1 MRKQKFKT
9 LFKFKSKWRLHLK
22 MFYIMNIYI
31 IISMNMTF
39 NKVRAANFAVLFF
52 YKL

>member
-22 MFYIMNIYI
+22 MFYI
-31 IISMNMTF
+31 SNMTF
-39 NKVRAANFAVLFF
+39 NKVRAVNFAVLFF
-52 YKL
+52 YNVVFQIV